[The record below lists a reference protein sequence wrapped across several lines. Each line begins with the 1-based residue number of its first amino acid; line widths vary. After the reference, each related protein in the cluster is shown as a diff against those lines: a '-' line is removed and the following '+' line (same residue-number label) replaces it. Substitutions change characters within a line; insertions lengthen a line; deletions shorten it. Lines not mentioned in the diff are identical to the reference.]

1 MRQSASS
8 QPLTRREREDGVPFA
23 NLDDQPVVLTL
34 RKLAADISFAQLSQ
48 LELIEL
54 VDETPG
60 ELRRRVFGRPHAVLP
75 QLGEHVV
82 PIPERGPISPGV
94 SRQRLP

>member
-23 NLDDQPVVLTL
+23 YLDDQPVVLTL
-34 RKLAADISFAQLSQ
+34 RKLAADVALAQLSQ
-48 LELIEL
+48 LELVEF
-54 VDETPG
+54 VDERAS
-60 ELRRRVFGRPHAVLP
+60 ELRRRVFGRTHAVLP

-82 PIPERGPISPGV
+82 PIAERGPISPRV